1 LSYLAIARKYRPAT
15 FQEVVG
21 QEHVTRTLKN
31 AIESNRI
38 HHAYLFC
45 GTRGVGKT
53 TIARALAKGLNCVE
67 GPTAEPCGVCPSCQG
82 VTLGNN
88 PDLIEIDGASNNSV
102 DDIRSLRETVG
113 YAPNMGRYKVYL
125 IDEVHMLSKAAFNA
139 LLKTLE
145 APPPHVIFLFATT
158 EPDKIIDTILSRVQR
173 FDFKRIPAEAVAKR
187 LAEIAKNEGASVS
200 EASLRAIARCGEGS
214 MRDAQSLLDK
224 VISFGGP
231 GEITDAQVS
240 ETLGLIDRSLLHRM
254 VEGLCTG
261 NAAMCL
267 DVIEQVYGYGYELTQ
282 FTTELLE
289 ILRHATFLRMAPEV
303 HRHVDLSEDE
313 VALLGELLRDVSPD
327 VLTRQFTALLEVHEQ
342 IARSQRPRIVLD
354 MAVARLT
361 DIRPA
366 APVGQLIA
374 RLEALEGRLRKQ
386 GGGGGASGGGPSHSR
401 RSSAPARRSPTTR
414 RASGTSTKKP
424 PAPAPA
430 PPKAAPVP
438 APPRPPTDATEASL
452 QESKNRPPEAQP
464 TGIDAL
470 RLAFA
475 SLDGELAS
483 LREATLT
490 QRPNDLLIE
499 LPGGRALAMA
509 QQQLDNERLQAVIEA
524 HMDAKQPVV
533 LQAIRGTGTR
543 EETQQTDA
551 NDLLRD
557 PAVRRIVTGLRAKI
571 LEVQDL
577 ADTPESNEP

>member
-1 LSYLAIARKYRPAT
+1 
-15 FQEVVG
+15 
-21 QEHVTRTLKN
+21 
-31 AIESNRI
+31 
-38 HHAYLFC
+38 
-45 GTRGVGKT
+45 
-53 TIARALAKGLNCVE
+53 
-67 GPTAEPCGVCPSCQG
+67 

-187 LAEIAKNEGASVS
+187 LDEIAKNEGASVS

-327 VLTRQFTALLEVHEQ
+327 VLTRQFTALLDVHEQ

-354 MAVARLT
+354 MAIARLT

-386 GGGGGASGGGPSHSR
+386 GGGGGTSGGGPSHSR
-401 RSSAPARRSPTTR
+401 RSSAPSRRSPTTR
-414 RASGTSTKKP
+414 RASGTSTKTP
-424 PAPAPA
+424 PASVPS
-430 PPKAAPVP
+430 PPKATPPSAPK
-438 APPRPPTDATEASL
+438 PPTTDATEASL
-452 QESKNRPPEAQP
+452 QASKNRPPEAKP
-464 TGIDAL
+464 TGIEAL

-475 SLDGELAS
+475 SLDGELLA

-490 QRPNDLLIE
+490 HRPNDVLIE
-499 LPGGRALAMA
+499 LPGGRALALA
-509 QQQLDNERLQAVIEA
+509 QGLVDNERLQTLVEA
-524 HMDAKQPVV
+524 HMDAKLPVV

-571 LEVQDL
+571 LEVEDL
-577 ADTPESNEP
+577 ADTLESDDP